1 MCYLLKISSY
11 VLMVIYNK
19 YDTQQNRYCFSTKLS
34 EYLSFSRPVI
44 TTTIGEANNYLK
56 DGVNA
61 LIVEPHKPE
70 LIADKI
76 VYAFSHPEEA
86 EKMGKEGYKLTKKE
100 FNCVY
105 QAKRI
110 IDNLQQ

>member
-1 MCYLLKISSY
+1 MIIFNEHNNLLK
-11 VLMVIYNK
+11 
-19 YDTQQNRYCFSTKLS
+19 RYCFSTKLS

-44 TTTIGEANNYLK
+44 ITTIGEANNYLK

-61 LIVEPHKPE
+61 FIVEPHKPE

-100 FNCVY
+100 FDCVY

-110 IDNLQQ
+110 IDNLKQ

>member
-1 MCYLLKISSY
+1 M
-11 VLMVIYNK
+11 MIYNK

-61 LIVEPHKPE
+61 FIVEPHKPE

-110 IDNLQQ
+110 IDNLKQ